1 MTSPLDRYESHLLA
15 LALCLGL
22 AAAHVARPPVTA
34 SALAAA
40 LLAAAAFVVRAH
52 RRLLLA
58 LSVLAIGWAWSAHRV
73 AALDGSELLPAV
85 GETAPA
91 HVVVTAPPRR
101 GTYDLRVFGTV
112 VAFGGRRLDEPV
124 LLRLPLGRSPPQGAI
139 LRTNATVKL
148 PRPDDGDFD
157 ESGWLRRQGI
167 QVVLR
172 AGAWR
177 IVGRRGGIGGVADR
191 LRAHLLRSS
200 APELGGERRAVIVGV
215 VLGEDEG
222 LSESLRDDFRASGLY
237 HLLAVSGQNVAYV
250 ALGVFALAWLLRVPR
265 VGTEIPVIGAIGAYV
280 LAVGWQPSVVR
291 AGVAAALA
299 SLAWLAARP
308 RDRWYF
314 LLVGAAVLLAW
325 NPYSL
330 LDPGFQLSFAAVGA
344 IFVVVPRLE
353 RRLEGYPLPRRLAEI
368 VAVAAACGAV
378 TAPIVWL
385 HFGSIPLFTVLS
397 NAAAAPAMPPL
408 LGLALVDAALDPV
421 LPGAAAAL
429 AWANGWLAAY
439 VASCA
444 RLVAGL
450 PFATIESPLAV
461 GLLGGAGLAAWGIQR
476 LPPWMRRRALLAAL
490 AATAPLV
497 AWQLWPVSRPP
508 PEGLRISFLDVGQGD
523 AALIEVREGAL
534 LVDQGPPEA
543 DVAGQLRRLGV
554 RRLALLVLT
563 HPQRDHIGGAAAVIS
578 RLRVDAVL
586 DPRIP
591 APNEEYADAV
601 EAARER
607 RTRIVAAR
615 AGTVYRLGS
624 LVVRVLWPRDGGPP
638 GDDPNRHSV
647 VLVASYGTV
656 DALFTADAES
666 DVIVPLRPPPVEI
679 LKVAHHGSRDERL
692 EDLLERTRPRVAVIS
707 VGARNDYG
715 HPAPSTLTA
724 LEDAPALTVLRTD
737 RDGRVVVESDGAR
750 LQIREER

>member
-1 MTSPLDRYESHLLA
+1 VIGLLDRHEPHVLVLA
-15 LALCLGL
+15 ACLGL
-22 AAAHVARPPVTA
+22 AAANAVRPPVAA
-34 SALAAA
+34 SAVAAA
-40 LLAAAAFVVRAH
+40 LLAAAAFGTAVY

-58 LSVLAIGWAWSAHRV
+58 LALLAIGWAWSAHRL
-73 AALDGSELLPAV
+73 AALDASELLPSV
-85 GETAPA
+85 GETAHA
-91 HVVVTAPPRR
+91 YVVVTAPPRR

-139 LRTNATVKL
+139 LRTIATVEL
-148 PRPDDGDFD
+148 PRHGDGDFD
-157 ESGWLRRQGI
+157 ESAWLRRQGI
-167 QVVLR
+167 QVVVR
-172 AGAWR
+172 GRVWR
-177 IVGRRGGIGGVADR
+177 IAGRRAGIGGVADR

-200 APELGGERRAVIVGV
+200 APGLGGERRAVIVGV

-222 LSESLRDDFRASGLY
+222 LSEPLRDDFRAAGLY

-265 VGTEIPVIGAIGAYV
+265 VATEVAVIGAIGGYV

-291 AGVAAALA
+291 AGVAGALA

-344 IFVVVPRLE
+344 IFVLVPRLE
-353 RRLEGYPLPRRLAEI
+353 RRLEGYPLPRRLAEV
-368 VAVAAACGAV
+368 VAIAAACGAA
-378 TAPIVWL
+378 TAPILWV
-385 HFGSIPLFTVLS
+385 HFDSVPLFTVLS
-397 NAAAAPAMPPL
+397 NAAAAPAMPAL
-408 LGLALVDAALDPV
+408 LGLALVDSALDPV

-439 VASCA
+439 VAACA

-450 PFATIESPLAV
+450 PFATLESPLAA
-461 GLLGGAGLAAWGIQR
+461 GLLVAACIAAWGAPR
-476 LPPWMRRRALLAAL
+476 LSPWMRRRVFVVVLASAG
-490 AATAPLV
+490 PLV
-497 AWQLWPVSRPP
+497 VWQLWPVSRPP
-508 PEGLRISFLDVGQGD
+508 PEGLRITFLDVGQGD

-534 LVDQGPPEA
+534 LVDQGPPQA
-543 DVAGQLRRLGV
+543 NVAEQLSRLGV

-563 HPQRDHIGGAAAVIS
+563 HPQRDHIGGAEAVIR

-586 DPRIP
+586 DPQIP
-591 APNEEYADAV
+591 APNEEYAATV
-601 EAARER
+601 EAARSR
-607 RTRIVAAR
+607 RTRVVPAR

-624 LVVRVLWPRDGGPP
+624 LLIRILWPRDGGPP
-638 GDDPNRHSV
+638 GEDPNRHSV
-647 VLVASYGTV
+647 VLLASYGRV

-666 DVIVPLRPPPVEI
+666 DVVVPLRPPAVEI
-679 LKVAHHGSRDERL
+679 LKVAHHGSRDDRL
-692 EDLLERTRPRVAVIS
+692 GDLLERTRPRVAVIS

-715 HPAPSTLTA
+715 HPAPSTVAA
-724 LEDAPALTVLRTD
+724 LEDARALTVLRTD

-750 LQIREER
+750 LRIREER